1 MSREYVAII
10 SEGEK
15 TEKQIIENIKRNFWD
30 NEKKQ
35 KEIVFLPFKSNIYRL
50 WRTLKE
56 DEYETDIIDLLA
68 ENDKSI
74 EKVISDIG
82 RRFISETY
90 LFFDYDGHAKD
101 YRGDVDAVVS
111 EMIRTFNNETENGKI
126 YVSYPMVEAIKD
138 LKKQDICSRR
148 CSVIAKE
155 NIGYKKMVGEIFDF
169 SNLNEL
175 KIEDWHFII
184 CNNLKKASCIIYSQF
199 EIVLYLEYVNTFNQA
214 CIFKYQKSK
223 FIDIDKTVAVLSGF
237 PFFLIDYFGE
247 EFYENLMK
255 KYDELEDSVICECNR
270 VLDATELTKN
280 VLKN

>member
-56 DEYETDIIDLLA
+56 DEYET
-68 ENDKSI
+68 
-74 EKVISDIG
+74 
-82 RRFISETY
+82 
-90 LFFDYDGHAKD
+90 
-101 YRGDVDAVVS
+101 
-111 EMIRTFNNETENGKI
+111 ENGKI

-155 NIGYKKMVGEIFDF
+155 NIGYKKI
-169 SNLNEL
+169 
-175 KIEDWHFII
+175 
-184 CNNLKKASCIIYSQF
+184 
-199 EIVLYLEYVNTFNQA
+199 
-214 CIFKYQKSK
+214 
-223 FIDIDKTVAVLSGF
+223 
-237 PFFLIDYFGE
+237 
-247 EFYENLMK
+247 
-255 KYDELEDSVICECNR
+255 
-270 VLDATELTKN
+270 
-280 VLKN
+280 

>member
-10 SEGEK
+10 SEGAK

-30 NEKKQ
+30 DEKNQ
-35 KEIVFLPFKSNIYRL
+35 KDIIFLPFKSNIYRL
-50 WRTLKE
+50 WRTLNE
-56 DEYETDIIDLLA
+56 DENETDIIDLLA
-68 ENDKSI
+68 ENDESI
-74 EKVISDIG
+74 EKIISGIG

-101 YRGDVDAVVS
+101 YRGDVDAVVK
-111 EMIRTFNNETENGKI
+111 EMIQTFDNETENGKI

-155 NIGYKKMVGEIFDF
+155 NIGYKKMVGEVFDF
-169 SNLNEL
+169 SNLNKL
-175 KIEDWHFII
+175 NIEDWYFII
-184 CNNLKKASCIIYSQF
+184 CNNLKKSSCIIYSKF
-199 EIVLYLEYVNTFNQA
+199 EIAPYVEYVNKFNQA

-247 EFYENLMK
+247 EFYEDLIK
-255 KYDELEDSVICECNR
+255 EYDELEDAVICECDR
-270 VLDATELTKN
+270 VLNAVKLEGD
-280 VLKN
+280 